1 MVISSKSV
9 AFRPQLARPA
19 RLLTAAAA
27 ALAVLSLSAG
37 ARADGDDEPA
47 CRFVEGPFSS
57 VTVPPPACLSPVGLC
72 THGFLKGEFPA
83 IYDFTFSTLQSTND
97 PSDPTAFVYTGH
109 SVVTTSRGVI
119 DTNDS
124 GILHL
129 GGPGALSPFVTT
141 ASIAKGTERYQGATG
156 VFVAT
161 GSLDFATGAAT
172 GTFIAHVCGTGRDS
186 N

>member
-1 MVISSKSV
+1 MMYLSMIIHV
-9 AFRPQLARPA
+9 RRRLART
-19 RLLTAAAA
+19 LAATGVAA
-27 ALAVLSLSAG
+27 AVLSVTAG
-37 ARADGDDEPA
+37 ARAEGDAQPE

-83 IYDFTFSTLQSTND
+83 IYDFTFATLQSTND
-97 PSDPTAFVYTGH
+97 PSDPTAYVYTGH
-109 SVVTTSRGVI
+109 SVVTTTNGVI

-129 GGPGALSPFVTT
+129 GAAGALSPFVTT
-141 ASIAKGTERYQGATG
+141 ASIARGTERYEGASG

-161 GSLDFATGAAT
+161 GELDFVTGAAQ
-172 GTFIAHVCGTGRDS
+172 GTFIAHVCRTEPDHR
-186 N
+186 

>member
-9 AFRPQLARPA
+9 HLLPSLARPLA
-19 RLLTAAAA
+19 AAAA
-27 ALAVLSLSAG
+27 ALAVLSLATG
-37 ARADGDDEPA
+37 ARADGDNEPA
-47 CRFVEGPFSS
+47 CTFVEGPFSS

-109 SVVTTSRGVI
+109 SVVTTNRGVI

-124 GILHL
+124 GILHMEPA
-129 GGPGALSPFVTT
+129 GTLSPFVTT
-141 ASIAKGTERYQGATG
+141 ASIARGTDRYQGASG

-172 GTFIAHVCGTGRDS
+172 GTFIAHLCRSGRDC